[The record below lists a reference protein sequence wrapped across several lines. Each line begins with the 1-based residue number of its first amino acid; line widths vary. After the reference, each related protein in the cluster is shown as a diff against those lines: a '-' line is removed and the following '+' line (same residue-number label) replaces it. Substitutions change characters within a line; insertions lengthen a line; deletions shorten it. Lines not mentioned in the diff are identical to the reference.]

1 MGVGAFLGTVFVL
14 MTVSIAS
21 EGIFH
26 SETPEKEG
34 FAIVAE
40 EGTAD
45 TGGGAAA
52 EVEVDIKPLLA
63 TADASAG
70 AAVFKKCASCH
81 TADKGGANKVGPN
94 LWGVVDRPIA
104 SHEGFSY
111 SAGMKTFA
119 EANKTWT
126 YDHLSFFIEAPKK
139 HVPGTAMGFA
149 GVKKPDERANLIA
162 WLREQADS
170 PVALP
175 DASAAAAPAAE
186 APAAAE
192 GEAAQPAAESDAAQP
207 AADGNAAQPAPEG
220 AAEQPA
226 ANGTAPATEGAA
238 EQPAAN
244 GEAETPAT
252 ETAPAQ

>member
-1 MGVGAFLGTVFVL
+1 MNSYVNMGVGAFLGTVFVL

-40 EGTAD
+40 EGTAE
-45 TGGGAAA
+45 TGGAAEA

-63 TADASAG
+63 AADASAG
-70 AAVFKKCASCH
+70 QAVFKKCASCH
-81 TADKGGANKVGPN
+81 TIDKGGANKVGPN
-94 LWGVVDRPIA
+94 LWGIVERPIA
-104 SHEGFSY
+104 SHEGFGY
-111 SAGMKTFA
+111 SAALKTFA

-162 WLREQADS
+162 WMREQADS

-175 DASAAAAPAAE
+175 DASAAAAPA
-186 APAAAE
+186 E
-192 GEAAQPAAESDAAQP
+192 GEAAQPAAD
-207 AADGNAAQPAPEG
+207 G

-226 ANGTAPATEGAA
+226 ANGAAETPAAETPATEGTA

-244 GEAETPAT
+244 GATETPATGDDAAKPAT